1 MLIILIIVL
10 LVVAFFVFIG
20 LLSLNKL
27 IYICGPN
34 QVLIF
39 SGKSRVEGGKR
50 YGYRLIKGGR
60 GIRVPFLEEVNHLEL
75 TNMVIDVTAHNAY
88 SRGGIPLTVQG
99 VANVKIAGF
108 EPVLNNAIE
117 RFIGKSRQEI
127 MDIAKATLEGSL
139 RGILA
144 TLTPEQVNEDKI
156 LFAERLVHEV
166 EQDMTNLGF
175 VVDSFKI
182 QNVQD
187 EVHYLDSIGR
197 KKSAEV
203 ISRAR
208 IAEAQSRADSVVRS
222 AENLEREVRAQVD
235 GQIKIVNAD
244 AEKRLAETL
253 SRREALVAEE
263 RSKVFSAIAQVQ
275 AEIGVQE
282 ARIDQVKNQLEADI
296 ILPAKA
302 ASEAAESKAIAD
314 NVAIIEAG
322 IAQADALVAIA
333 KSCEEAGPQA
343 REILLSQKI
352 QPIIEQI
359 VNAIAHT
366 NIQKLTVL
374 SSPTSSGGRV
384 SGDLVANLYRI
395 SQQVKEV
402 FGIDLVEKLKGLPNT
417 PPSQENEIPFMDN
430 LE

>member
-1 MLIILIIVL
+1 MIAILIIVL
-10 LVVAFFVFIG
+10 LVVAFFGFIG

-39 SGKSRVEGGKR
+39 SGRGRVEAGRR

-60 GIRVPFLEEVNHLEL
+60 GIRVPFLEEVNMLDL

-88 SRGGIPLTVQG
+88 SKGGIPLTVQG

-156 LFAERLVHEV
+156 IFAERLVHEV

-197 KKSAEV
+197 KKNAEV
-203 ISRAR
+203 FSRAR
-208 IAEAQSRADSVVRS
+208 IAEAQSRADAIVRS

-235 GQIKIVNAD
+235 GQIRITNAD

-253 SRREALVAEE
+253 SKREALVAEE
-263 RSKVFSAIAQVQ
+263 RSKVFSTIAQVH
-275 AEIGVQE
+275 AEIEVQK
-282 ARIDQVKNQLEADI
+282 ARIEQVRNQLDADI
-296 ILPAKA
+296 IQPAKA
-302 ASEAAESKAIAD
+302 ASEAAENKAIAD
-314 NVAIIEAG
+314 NVSTIEAG
-322 IAQADALVAIA
+322 IAQADALLAIA

-352 QPIIEQI
+352 QPIIERI

-366 NIQKLTVL
+366 NIEKLTVL
-374 SSPTSSGGRV
+374 SSPTSSGGAA
-384 SGDLVANLYRI
+384 SGDLVTNLFRI
-395 SQQVKEV
+395 SQQIKEV
-402 FGIDLVEKLKGLPNT
+402 FGVDIVEKLKALPNVS
-417 PPSQENEIPFMDN
+417 SQESEIPFMDN